1 MAYTLLNIGHGS
13 TVAADEVIAILS
25 PNSAPIKRLREEA
38 REGKRLIDATHGRKL
53 RSVILLKTNHLIL
66 SASLTETL
74 SQRYAAL
81 NEKSD

>member
-13 TVAADEVIAILS
+13 TVAADEVIAILA

-38 REGKRLIDATHGRKL
+38 REEKRLVDATHGRKL
-53 RSVILLKTNHLIL
+53 RSVILLKTNQVIL

-74 SQRYAAL
+74 SQRYTAL
-81 NEKSD
+81 NEKTS

>member
-38 REGKRLIDATHGRKL
+38 REGKRLVDATHGRKL

>member
-13 TVAADEVIAILS
+13 TVAADEVIVILS

-38 REGKRLIDATHGRKL
+38 REEKRLIDATHGRKL
-53 RSVILLKTNHLIL
+53 RSVIVLKTNHLIL